1 MELGKKLQAS
11 YMVSTKKAYSTEKF
25 FIIGIGGSGMSSIAK
40 YLIEAGCTVVG
51 YDQRKSQITNQLLK
65 LNIDVTNDLNYEIPE
80 GSVVISSSAIT
91 SNNELL
97 IQAENKGI
105 SVISRPDFLSN
116 LTKQYKTIGVAGTH
130 GKTTTTALLS
140 HIYQYNNIDCS
151 YIFGGMTSYSGIGG
165 HFGNSSELVLE
176 SDEAF
181 KTYLNFEHDNLIVTN
196 IDDDHVDHYGSFD
209 LLIESFL
216 SVIKKTKLK
225 PILNIDDNNL
235 YKISQTIDSISYG
248 RNPKSEYRYLGNKKI
263 IRKGTEIEM
272 NPRMPGDHFMMNSL
286 AALANAEING
296 FELDKTVDAIN
307 TFTGVKRRTELI
319 GTSNGI
325 SIYDDYGHHPTE
337 MEATINAIK
346 AITKGKLY
354 VIFQPHRYTRTK
366 LLFDRFMKPLSQAD
380 EVYILDIYSAGEP
393 AIPGISTKIL
403 LERGATKNVNYAD
416 STRSVIDIVSA
427 KARTGDT
434 VLTLGAGD
442 ITLVAPKIME
452 IIND

>member
-1 MELGKKLQAS
+1 MNIKK
-11 YMVSTKKAYSTEKF
+11 VFNTKKF
-25 FIIGIGGSGMSSIAK
+25 FIIGIVGSGMRSIAK
-40 YLIEAGCTVVG
+40 YLTEAGCTVVG

-65 LNIDVTNDLNYEIPE
+65 LNIDVTNDVNYEIPE
-80 GSVVISSSAIT
+80 GSVVVSSSAI
-91 SNNELL
+91 SNDNKLL
-97 IQAENKGI
+97 LQAENKGF
-105 SVISRPDFLSN
+105 SLISRPDFLSKI
-116 LTKQYKTIGVAGTH
+116 TKQHKTIGVAGTH

-165 HFGNSSELVLE
+165 HFGNSDELVLE

-209 LLIESFL
+209 LLVEGFL
-216 SVIKKTKLK
+216 TVIKKTKLK
-225 PILNIDDNNL
+225 PVLNIDDKNL
-235 YKISQTIDSISYG
+235 YEISQEIDSISYG
-248 RNPKSEYRYLGNKKI
+248 RNPKSEYRYLGSKKI
-263 IRKGTEIEM
+263 VRKGTEIEL
-272 NPRMPGDHFMMNSL
+272 NPGVPGDHFMMNSI

-296 FELDKTVDAIN
+296 FELDKTIEAIN
-307 TFTGVKRRTELI
+307 TFSGVKRRTELI
-319 GTSNGI
+319 GAAKGV

-337 MEATINAIK
+337 MEATIKAIK

-366 LLFDRFMKPLSQAD
+366 LLFDRFIKPLSQAD

-403 LERGATKNVNYAD
+403 LERGSPKNVHYAD
-416 STRSVIDIVSA
+416 STSSVINIVSV
-427 KARTGDT
+427 KAQTGDT

-442 ITLVAPKIME
+442 ITLVGPKIME
-452 IIND
+452 TIND